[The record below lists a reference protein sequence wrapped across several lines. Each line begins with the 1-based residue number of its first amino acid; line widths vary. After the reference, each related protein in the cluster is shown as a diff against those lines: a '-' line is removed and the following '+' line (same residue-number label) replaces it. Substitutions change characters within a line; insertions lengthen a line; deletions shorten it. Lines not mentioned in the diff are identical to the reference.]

1 RIKVLLGNLVL
12 TARLHQVYRCL
23 IKILTGEGSLFKEF
37 LPAVV
42 NLLRSVQVLLR
53 NLGIELRLLD
63 FFGQARR
70 GGRGISRLRLIVR
83 TFGVLR
89 GRFQITVLQY
99 SEQLVFVNPATA
111 LHI

>member
-1 RIKVLLGNLVL
+1 MLLGNLVL

-53 NLGIELRLLD
+53 NLGIGLGAARFLHTLSEFEQHHVITSRWLTGGAVLD
-63 FFGQARR
+63 GAGQ
-70 GGRGISRLRLIVR
+70 GGRPKGQ
-83 TFGVLR
+83 G
-89 GRFQITVLQY
+89 G
-99 SEQLVFVNPATA
+99 EKG
-111 LHI
+111 H